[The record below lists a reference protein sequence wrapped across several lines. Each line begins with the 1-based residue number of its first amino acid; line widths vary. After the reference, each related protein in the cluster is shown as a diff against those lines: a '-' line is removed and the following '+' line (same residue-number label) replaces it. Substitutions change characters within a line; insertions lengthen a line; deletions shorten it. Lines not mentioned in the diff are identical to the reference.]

1 MLVKGKNGFNIYQ
14 IVVIALMAALVYVGS
29 SLSFP
34 VSFIGGVS
42 RIHIG
47 NTFCLLAGLICGPVG
62 GGLAAG
68 IGSFLYDL
76 IMYPDYLPDSPFT
89 FCFKFL
95 LAFVCAVIAYDG
107 HSEGKKTVR
116 NIIACVA
123 GSLTYIVLYVGKGF
137 VVDFFVKGYEINV
150 SLLNVGT
157 KLLTSSVNGVIAVV
171 LAVPF
176 FAAIRYALDAAKL
189 GDKLYR

>member
-76 IMYPDYLPDSPFT
+76 IMYPD
-89 FCFKFL
+89 
-95 LAFVCAVIAYDG
+95 V
-107 HSEGKKTVR
+107 
-116 NIIACVA
+116 
-123 GSLTYIVLYVGKGF
+123 
-137 VVDFFVKGYEINV
+137 
-150 SLLNVGT
+150 
-157 KLLTSSVNGVIAVV
+157 
-171 LAVPF
+171 
-176 FAAIRYALDAAKL
+176 
-189 GDKLYR
+189 